1 MQNDTKNL
9 HFLSYISGKVAR
21 DRQTNFKSPVL
32 LHIEYRER
40 ERGGERESER
50 ERERA
55 SKSDTLCACIFVH
68 IEYFVLNRFLWSC
81 RWWFEKHLFLYRD
94 YYIYSETK
102 KRSESFKGKPFF
114 SPWGAPISGGCCETP
129 HTFSILSVDKKKKK
143 KRSSKKKTDMISM

>member
-81 RWWFEKHLFLYRD
+81 R
-94 YYIYSETK
+94 
-102 KRSESFKGKPFF
+102 
-114 SPWGAPISGGCCETP
+114 
-129 HTFSILSVDKKKKK
+129 
-143 KRSSKKKTDMISM
+143 